1 MKILFATHQTGF
13 QQHSGGG
20 EIQLSKTQTALEAQD
35 VTVDR
40 FDPFETQIH
49 EYDLLHVFSSHPDLF
64 TLVEYADQ
72 VGVPTVVSPI
82 YYDNVHEI
90 LQSPLWF
97 AKNTRKYP
105 YSLKSVLS
113 KSAERVAP
121 EKLVSFLDRKKR
133 LYDATEVLFPNS
145 HAEGDLLARRF
156 DTPPEKIHVVPNG
169 VDEQFADA
177 TPEVFKATY
186 DAEDFVLM
194 VCSIDPRKN
203 LITALEALEGVGKD
217 IVVIGS
223 PRDGK
228 KEDQRYAKRFER
240 TASELSEEVYLLGHV
255 NHENDLLAG
264 AYAACDVFL
273 LPSWFET
280 PGLVALEAGL
290 SGAKVAITEFGP
302 TKEYFRDHVQ
312 YLDPTSERSIRRGVQ
327 RAARK
332 PDSAELRKHIEEN
345 YLWQHVATTT
355 KSAYEELIND

>member
-1 MKILFATHQTGF
+1 MKVLFATHQTAF

-20 EIQLSKTQTALEAQD
+20 EVQLSKTEAALRSQG
-35 VTVDR
+35 VTVER

-49 EYDLLHVFSSHPDLF
+49 EYDLLHVFSSHPNLC

-72 VGVPTVVSPI
+72 VGVPAVVSPI

-90 LQSPLWF
+90 LQSPLRF
-97 AKNTRKYP
+97 ARNAGNYP

-113 KSAERVAP
+113 KSIEQVAP
-121 EKLVSFLDRKKR
+121 EKLVSALDPKKR
-133 LYDATEVLFPNS
+133 LYDAAAALFPNS
-145 HAEGDLLARRF
+145 YREGELLQRRF
-156 DTPPEKIHVVPNG
+156 DAPSKKIHVVPNG
-169 VDEQFADA
+169 VDERFTDA
-177 TPEVFKATY
+177 TPAVFEASY

-228 KEDQRYAKRFER
+228 EEDQRYAERFER
-240 TASELSEEVYLLGHV
+240 TASEISEKVYLLGHV
-255 NHENDLLAG
+255 DHESDLLAS

-290 SGAKVAITEFGP
+290 AGAKVAITKFGP
-302 TKEYFRDHVQ
+302 TEEYFGDHVQ
-312 YLDPTSERSIRRGVQ
+312 YVDPTSKRSIRRGVQ
-327 RAARK
+327 QAARE
-332 PDSAELRKHIEEN
+332 PDTLGLRERIEQN
-345 YLWQHVATTT
+345 YLWRHVATTT
-355 KSAYEELIND
+355 KSAYEKVIDD